1 MPLMQTLII
10 NHSSNLYMGLIKR
23 VSSLV
28 KQKVNKLLDKFED
41 PREVLDY
48 SYQKQLEMLTKLRQ
62 NVAEVVAAKK
72 RLEMQKAKLKDNIYR
87 LEEQA
92 RSALEMGR
100 EDLARL
106 ALERKNM
113 NIQQLLDVE
122 RQIEEMEKEQLR
134 LEEMT
139 KRLSVKVEQFKLQKE
154 VIKARY
160 TAAEAEVKIKE
171 SITGISEEMADVGYA
186 MQRVEEKTE
195 RMKAKALALDE
206 LINTGVLTDYTT
218 NKDMIEKELEDAMIK
233 SAVEKELDRLKREV
247 TSKKGKSKEVREG
260 KEEKEEAKEE
270 VLDQ

>member
-1 MPLMQTLII
+1 
-10 NHSSNLYMGLIKR
+10 MGLVKR
-23 VSSLV
+23 MSSLV
-28 KQKVNKLLDKFED
+28 KQKVNKLLDRFED
-41 PREVLDY
+41 PREALDY

-106 ALERKNM
+106 ALERKNV

-122 RQIEEMEKEQLR
+122 KQLKEIEKEQLR
-134 LEEMT
+134 LEELT

-154 VIKARY
+154 VIKAKY

-171 SITGISEEMADVGYA
+171 SVTGISEEMIDIGYA
-186 MQRVEEKTE
+186 IQRAEEKTE
-195 RMKAKALALDE
+195 RMKSKALALDE
-206 LINTGVLTDYTT
+206 LIDTGVLTDYTT

-233 SAVEKELDRLKREV
+233 SSVENELGMLKREV
-247 TSKKGKSKEVREG
+247 SAKRKGKDKEKGKAEEEEVKEV
-260 KEEKEEAKEE
+260 
-270 VLDQ
+270 VD